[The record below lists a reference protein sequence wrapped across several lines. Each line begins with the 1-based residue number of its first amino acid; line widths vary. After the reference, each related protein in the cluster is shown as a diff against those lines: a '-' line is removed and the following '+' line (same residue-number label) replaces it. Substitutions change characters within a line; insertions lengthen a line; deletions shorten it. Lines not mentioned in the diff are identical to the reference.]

1 MCMKCMIKHPGL
13 TRVKKLIKNMITEEI
28 VSGLQGAM
36 PSALATV
43 DKDGTPNVSYISQVY
58 YVDSSHVALSN
69 QFFNKSMR
77 NIKSTGIGTVN
88 VIRPDNLKSWYIK
101 LKYKETKTSGD
112 LFDNMSMQLEAIA
125 TMTGMEDVFKLIAA
139 EIFEVTKIEEVI
151 IN

>member
-1 MCMKCMIKHPGL
+1 
-13 TRVKKLIKNMITEEI
+13 MITEEI
-28 VSGLQGAM
+28 LSGLQGAL

-43 DKDGTPNVSYISQVY
+43 DEHGTPNVSYISQVY
-58 YVDSSHVALSN
+58 YVDENHVAVSN

-88 VIRPDNLKSWYIK
+88 VIKPDNLKSWYMK
-101 LKYKETKTSGD
+101 LNYKETKTSGE

-125 TMTGMEDVFKLIAA
+125 SMIGMEKVFKLQAA
-139 EIFEVTKIEEVI
+139 EIFEVTKIEEVL

>member
-13 TRVKKLIKNMITEEI
+13 TRVKKLINNMITEEI
-28 VSGLQGAM
+28 VSGLQGAL

-43 DKDGTPNVSYISQVY
+43 DKDGTPNVSYISQVF
-58 YVDSSHVALSN
+58 YVDSNHVALSN

-101 LKYKETKTSGD
+101 LKYKETKTSGE

-125 TMTGMEDVFKLIAA
+125 SMIGMEDVFKLQAS
-139 EIFEVTKIEEVI
+139 EIFEVTKVEEVF

>member
-1 MCMKCMIKHPGL
+1 MIKHPGL

-28 VSGLQGAM
+28 VSGLQGAL
-36 PSALATV
+36 PSSLATV
-43 DKDGTPNVSYISQVY
+43 DKDGTPNVSYISQVF
-58 YVDSSHVALSN
+58 YVDSNHVALSN

-125 TMTGMEDVFKLIAA
+125 TMTGMEDVFKLKAA
-139 EIFEVTKIEEVI
+139 EIFEVTKIEEVL